1 MGCCFSSSSGGP
13 DKEIDEIALP
23 EVFPHRVG
31 GVNLDHSYSD
41 RPWYKRF
48 DLICPIIV
56 ILLFGLLVSWAL
68 MSSGTSFTDSKHQE
82 IASGT
87 YQTIASH
94 GVHLQSTRSKIK
106 AEAQDFIT
114 KLRKAGIKLVLFD
127 MDHTATSA
135 HARGCLTTTSSD
147 NIYESRKFDD
157 YVASASVHFKY
168 IVPILLDEKFDVAI
182 VTFSD
187 KNYYEDENDHPQS
200 LAGEDLVKAF
210 LERVFPELYDR
221 GLDDVGKIGMF
232 GMNAARYDW
241 YGYPEEKRNKNTH
254 IAKMCGR
261 FGVHPSKAVLFDDTD
276 KNVEDANNDT
286 DATAYLVDR
295 DTGRG
300 FEFRYFDPQYRKT

>member
-23 EVFPHRVG
+23 EVFPYRVG

-68 MSSGTSFTDSKHQE
+68 MSSGTSFTDSKHPE

-87 YQTIASH
+87 FQPIESRSIY
-94 GVHLQSTRSKIK
+94 LQSSQIR

-127 MDHTATSA
+127 MDNTATSA
-135 HARGCLTTTSSD
+135 HANGCLTT
-147 NIYESRKFDD
+147 ESEDIKHSPDLD
-157 YVASASVHFKY
+157 HYVASASVHFKY
-168 IVPILLDEKFDVAI
+168 IVPMLLEKEEFKVAI

-187 KNYYEDENDHPQS
+187 KKWYDDEKDHPKS

-210 LERVFPELYDR
+210 LKGVFE
-221 GLDDVGKIGMF
+221 GLDVDFEKIEMLGKYAGKHSKK
-232 GMNAARYDW
+232 W
-241 YGYPEEKRNKNTH
+241 YPKLDDLKERNKNTH
-254 IAKMCGR
+254 IAEMCRR
-261 FGVHPSKAVLFDDTD
+261 FGVPASNAVLFDDD
-276 KNVEDANNDT
+276 PNNVVGANEHT

-300 FEFRYFDPQYRKT
+300 FEFRYFDDRYRKTLR

>member
-23 EVFPHRVG
+23 EVFPYRVG

-68 MSSGTSFTDSKHQE
+68 MSSGTSFTDSKHPE

-87 YQTIASH
+87 FQPIESRSIY
-94 GVHLQSTRSKIK
+94 LQSSQIR

-127 MDHTATSA
+127 MDNTATSA
-135 HARGCLTTTSSD
+135 HAKGCLTTESKD
-147 NIYESRKFDD
+147 NIYKSRDLDD

-168 IVPILLDEKFDVAI
+168 IVPMLLENNEFDVAI

-187 KNYYEDENDHPQS
+187 KKFYKRPHYKSYAPREQS

-210 LERVFPELYDR
+210 LKRVFPGFG
-221 GLDDVGKIGMF
+221 GLEEIRMF
-232 GMNAARYDW
+232 GRFAGRGSEDVYW
-241 YGYPEEKRNKNTH
+241 YPELGSNERNKNTH
-254 IAKMCGR
+254 IAKMCGE
-261 FGVHPSKAVLFDDTD
+261 FGVHPSKAVLFDDQSD
-276 KNVEDANNDT
+276 NVVGANDHT
-286 DATAYLVDR
+286 EATAYRV
-295 DTGRG
+295 TGRHG
-300 FEFRYFDPQYRKT
+300 FEFRYF